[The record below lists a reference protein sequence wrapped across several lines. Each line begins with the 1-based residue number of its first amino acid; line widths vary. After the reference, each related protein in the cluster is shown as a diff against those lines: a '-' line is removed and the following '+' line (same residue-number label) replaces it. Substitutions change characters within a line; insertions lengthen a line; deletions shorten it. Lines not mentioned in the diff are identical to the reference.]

1 MTLKDLNLQK
11 KYSVSDEKLNSFYI
25 PALKESKLYWRLA
38 GYFSSNSISKAA
50 LGIRT
55 LIENNGTM
63 RLITGV
69 ELQADDVKAIKEG
82 TLQTEQAIEKELSA
96 AMEKLNKDDYTLQ
109 PAKVLGWMLKN
120 NILESG
126 FTKLDYLEIRGEKDL
141 EEIKTYSNEKSR
153 IFVAAYIND
162 IRLIDNITIE

>member
-1 MTLKDLNLQK
+1 MTLKDLNLK
-11 KYSVSDEKLNSFYI
+11 RKYNIEDEKLYNFYI

-69 ELQADDVKAIKEG
+69 ELQAADIKAIKDG

-96 AMEKLNKDDYTLQ
+96 TMAKLNEEDYTLQ

-120 NILESG
+120 NILE
-126 FTKLDYLEIRGEKDL
+126 
-141 EEIKTYSNEKSR
+141 IKIAHVTGVG
-153 IFVAAYIND
+153 IFHPKTGIFWNFQG
-162 IRLIDNITIE
+162 